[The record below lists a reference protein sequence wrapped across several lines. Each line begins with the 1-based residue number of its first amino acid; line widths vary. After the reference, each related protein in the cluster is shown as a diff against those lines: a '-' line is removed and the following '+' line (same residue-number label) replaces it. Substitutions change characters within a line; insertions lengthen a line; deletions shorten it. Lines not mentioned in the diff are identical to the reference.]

1 MSHSTLKSGAGPTP
15 MTKNASRTRRGAPST
30 ISAKG
35 TLVEAEVIR
44 KTKALL
50 RIEPKVMVYNSQAEL
65 AKMYNMPNICAL
77 VMLRHGMQT
86 DKLDVH
92 HLTIFTDHYDRF
104 LKTHP
109 YALR

>member
-1 MSHSTLKSGAGPTP
+1 MSLSTHKSGAGPTP
-15 MTKNASRTRRGAPST
+15 MTKNASRTRRGAPSI

-50 RIEPKVMVYNSQAEL
+50 RIEPKVIVYDAQADL
-65 AKMYNMPNICAL
+65 AKKYNMSNICAL
-77 VMLRHGMQT
+77 VMLRHGIQT
-86 DKLDVH
+86 DKLDVQ
-92 HLTIFTDHYDRF
+92 HLTIFSDHYERF
-104 LKTHP
+104 LKSHP